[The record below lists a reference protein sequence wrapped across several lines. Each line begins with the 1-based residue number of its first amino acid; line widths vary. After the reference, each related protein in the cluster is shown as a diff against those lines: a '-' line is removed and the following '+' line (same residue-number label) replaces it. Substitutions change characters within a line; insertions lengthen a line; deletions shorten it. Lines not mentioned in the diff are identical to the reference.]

1 MEWNQKHWRRS
12 VEEFPEFLEP
22 LVSGMGRSERR
33 EGATLYVQGL
43 LIPGERKSIEPM
55 AARLGTDSQKLQQFI
70 ADSPWDDQ
78 IIWRTI
84 RQEVVPVLEPLT
96 AWIVDETG
104 WLKQG
109 KHSVGVAHQYCGAVG
124 KRANCQVSVGVAVTD
139 GEIAAPV
146 AGQLYLPKSWT
157 DDPARCVAAGVPP
170 GITFQTKPEIALA
183 LIGQVLNDGVT
194 PAPVLGDEAYGISA
208 EFRRGLREY
217 GCEYFLNAGSD
228 VSAWTKPV
236 QTRKAKKY
244 WGPAP
249 SQPPSRSLS
258 DLSRTIADQQWH
270 PVAWRTADG
279 GKRTTRIGWLP
290 VYVLGDL
297 NEQTGDWPQT
307 WLVVDWPAGHENP
320 YHLYLAS
327 LKAPPTAKRCV
338 QLSRGRFAIEQFFQ
352 RDKIDLGFD
361 HYEGRS
367 WRGFHHHL
375 VLSCVAYLFV
385 LLILLRSKKN
395 FRCDVG
401 SGTASDSAVVDT
413 VHRMLSILQNKIQP
427 EIL

>member
-1 MEWNQKHWRRS
+1 MEWNQKHWKRS

-109 KHSVGVAHQYCGAVG
+109 KHSVGVAHQYCGTVG

-183 LIGQVLNDGVT
+183 LIGQVLKDGVT

-236 QTRKAKKY
+236 KTRKAKKY

-327 LKAPPTAKRCV
+327 LRVPPTAKRCV

-352 RDKIDLGFD
+352 RDKTDLGLD

-413 VHRMLSILQNKIQP
+413 VHRMLSILQNNIHP
-427 EIL
+427 EIP